1 MSRVSRSSMGR
12 RRKVKLLSPLWLKG
26 VPKGGERR
34 TKCPPHLPLAN
45 IDSLNSLA
53 TEQPN
58 PRSENLDRL
67 STKQLLLVINRE
79 DAQVPKAVTRAIPK
93 IKIVVDAIVDRLSLG
108 GRLFYIG
115 AGTSGRLGCTDASEM
130 PPTYGV
136 PPNLVQGIIAGG
148 YDALVRSIE
157 GAEDSGDAG
166 VADIRKRKISKGDV
180 VVGLSASGRARYV
193 REALLEARR
202 LDAFTA
208 CITCNRNS
216 ALIPCC
222 HVAIVVETG
231 PEVVTG
237 STRMKAGTAQ
247 KLILNMLSTATMVR
261 LGRVKG
267 NRMVDLQIKCEK
279 LRERALNLVMEETGA
294 SETMALKALDAV
306 GGSTRAAIKLL
317 GNRSQGGPP
326 L

>member
-1 MSRVSRSSMGR
+1 MKRV
-12 RRKVKLLSPLWLKG
+12 
-26 VPKGGERR
+26 RR
-34 TKCPPHLPLAN
+34 TRNKQQIELENLT
-45 IDSLNSLA
+45 
-53 TEQPN
+53 TEQSN
-58 PRSENLDRL
+58 PRSRQLDRL
-67 STKQLLLVINRE
+67 TTKKLLLVINRE
-79 DAQVPKAVTRAIPK
+79 DSRVSKAVFKAISK
-93 IKIVVDAIVDRLSLG
+93 IELVVEAIVTRLSRG

-115 AGTSGRLGCTDASEM
+115 AGTSGRLGCLDASEM

-136 PPNLVQGIIAGG
+136 SSALVQGIIAGG
-148 YDALVRSIE
+148 SVALRRSIE
-157 GAEDSGDAG
+157 GAEDNGPAG
-166 VADIRKRKISKGDV
+166 VADIRRRKISRKDV

-202 LDAFTA
+202 LGAFTA

-222 HVAIVVETG
+222 ETAILAETG

-247 KLILNMLSTATMVR
+247 KMILNMISTAAMVR

-279 LRERALNLVMEETGA
+279 LRDRARNLVMEETGA
-294 SETMALKALDAV
+294 SASMALKALKTS
-306 GGSTRAAIKLL
+306 GGSARAAIAALNHQAL
-317 GNRSQGGPP
+317 QQ
-326 L
+326 